1 MAYKVTKNIPTG
13 DGSFIP
19 VGEIVDGSGWRNL
32 KSLISNRFLLPLAE
46 VPVAPIVEPTPKV
59 KAPSAKG

>member
-1 MAYKVTKNIPTG
+1 MVYKVTKNIPTG

-32 KSLISNRFLLPLAE
+32 KSLISNRFLM
-46 VPVAPIVEPTPKV
+46 PISDMSVVEPKPKV

>member
-1 MAYKVTKNIPTG
+1 MAYKVTKKIPTG

-32 KSLISNRFLLPLAE
+32 KSLISNRFLMPLLDS
-46 VPVAPIVEPTPKV
+46 PVVEPKPKV

>member
-1 MAYKVTKNIPTG
+1 MVYKVTKKIPTG

-32 KSLISNRFLLPLAE
+32 KSLISNRFLM
-46 VPVAPIVEPTPKV
+46 PVSDMPVVEPKPKV

>member
-1 MAYKVTKNIPTG
+1 MAYKVTKKIPTG

-19 VGEIVDGSGWRNL
+19 VGEIVDGAGWRNL
-32 KSLISNRFLLPLAE
+32 KSLISNRFLMPLLDAP
-46 VPVAPIVEPTPKV
+46 VTPVAEPKPKV

>member
-1 MAYKVTKNIPTG
+1 MAYKVTKKIPTG
-13 DGSFIP
+13 NGDFIP

-32 KSLISNRFLLPLAE
+32 KGLISNRFLTPHTE
-46 VPVAPIVEPTPKV
+46 IPVAPVVEPKPKV

>member
-1 MAYKVTKNIPTG
+1 MAYKVTKKIPTG

-32 KSLISNRFLLPLAE
+32 KSLISNRFLM
-46 VPVAPIVEPTPKV
+46 PVSDAPVIEPKPKV